1 MKVNSPDSRVSG
13 FLLVDKPL
21 GVTSFDVVAMCRRV
35 FGTKK
40 VGHSGTLDPFA
51 SGLLIIAFGEALKL
65 LEYLP
70 AEPKVYTG
78 GGVFGVTSD
87 TLDREGKLSVRCDES
102 VVKGRV
108 SRDGIEGAICE
119 NLLGVI
125 SQTPPKYSA
134 LKIDGVSA
142 HYRVRRGEEVTMKPR
157 RAEVFAFD
165 IPTLD
170 LPGFTFRC
178 SVGSGTYVRSL
189 IDTLGSL
196 LDVGAYVTDLR
207 RESIGHFF
215 VTDAHTVDKLSRS
228 DIDVSG
234 LLLPIEAGVS
244 QLPRVDISSSEYARL
259 EHGLTIDFPFKIDAS
274 LDDNFPTR
282 IYSAFLDSRCVGVLE
297 VTEDNRL
304 KFRKLIHRI

>member
-1 MKVNSPDSRVSG
+1 MKVNNPDSRVSG

-21 GVTSFDVVAMCRRV
+21 GITSFDVVAMCRKI
-35 FGTKK
+35 FCTKK

-51 SGLLIIAFGEALKL
+51 SGLLIITFGEALKL

-78 GGVFGVTSD
+78 GGVFGITSD
-87 TLDREGKLSVRCDES
+87 TLDREGRLSVRCDES
-102 VVKGRV
+102 TVKARV
-108 SRDGIEGAICE
+108 SYGRIEKVIRE
-119 NLLGVI
+119 NLLGII

-142 HYRVRRGEEVTMKPR
+142 HYRARRGEEVTMKPR

-189 IDTLGSL
+189 VDTLGSL

-215 VTDAHTVDKLSRS
+215 VTDAHTVDQLSQP
-228 DIDVSG
+228 DIDTSS

-244 QLPRVDISSSEYARL
+244 RLTRIDISSSEYTRL
-259 EHGLTIDFPFKIDAS
+259 EHGLTIDFPSGINNS
-274 LDDNFPTR
+274 TTGV
-282 IYSAFLDSRCVGVLE
+282 YSAFLDSMCVGILE
-297 VTEDNRL
+297 VVNDCYL
-304 KFRKLIHRI
+304 KFRKLIHRT